1 LPITLREHLVIVEL
15 VPGQTLYGPA
25 FVLSGKDHE
34 SDTVFAFPL
43 QRKVEGMF
51 QETCGGS
58 QPYTIT
64 LGHGFFRDPEYVS
77 HVVPLPVGL
86 KDQQR

>member
-1 LPITLREHLVIVEL
+1 LPVTLREHFVVVVEL
-15 VPGQTLYGPA
+15 VHRQTLYGPA
-25 FVLSGKDHE
+25 FVVSGKDHE
-34 SDTVFAFPL
+34 SNAVFAFPL
-43 QRKVEGMF
+43 QRKVERVF

-58 QPYTIT
+58 QPYTVT

-86 KDQQR
+86 KDQQ